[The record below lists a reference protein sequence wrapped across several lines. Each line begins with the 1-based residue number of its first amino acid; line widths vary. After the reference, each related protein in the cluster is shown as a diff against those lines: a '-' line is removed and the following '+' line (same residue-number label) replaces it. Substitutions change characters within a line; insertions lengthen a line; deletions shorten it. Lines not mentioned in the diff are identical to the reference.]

1 MRTIVHISDLHF
13 GRTDPKILPVLTKTI
28 VDAAP
33 HVVVVSGDLTQR
45 AKDSQFAAA
54 RAFMDTLP
62 KPQIIVPG
70 NHDIPF
76 YNVIRRW
83 LYPLSAY
90 RRAFGSDLEP
100 HYSDSEISVVG
111 LNSARSLTFKNGRLN
126 VGQLERSCARFTDT
140 TPDALRIVATHH
152 PFALEDAGTSDV
164 IGRAEMAIAAF
175 AKCRVDVI
183 LSGHLHT
190 SHTLIGTEQYDD
202 GQHAAL
208 LIQAGTATSNRV
220 RDGEANAFNILH
232 ADGNRLAVHR
242 LTWNGTA
249 FETALMENFERGA
262 TGWKKL

>member
-1 MRTIVHISDLHF
+1 
-13 GRTDPKILPVLTKTI
+13 
-28 VDAAP
+28 
-33 HVVVVSGDLTQR
+33 
-45 AKDSQFAAA
+45 
-54 RAFMDTLP
+54 MDTLP

-152 PFALEDAGTSDV
+152 PFALEDAGTSDI

-190 SHTLIGTEQYDD
+190 SHTLIGTEHYDD
-202 GQHAAL
+202 GQRPAL

-242 LTWNGTA
+242 PTWNGAA
-249 FETALMENFERGA
+249 FETALIENFERGSA
-262 TGWKKL
+262 GWKKL